1 MKHRPLGQTG
11 ITLSPLGLGTVKF
24 GRNEGVKYPE
34 QFEIPDEAFLANL
47 LTLAHENGINLLD
60 TAPAYGASEERLG
73 RLLQGQRADWI
84 ICGKAGED
92 FEDGQSVYNFTPD
105 HFKRSLERSLQ
116 NLQTDYIDI
125 FLIHSDGNDLDNLSD
140 ALVATMHDFK
150 AQGLVRAVGASTKTM
165 DGGLR
170 ALETMDTVMATYNL
184 DYRDEEAVL
193 NKAEERGKG
202 VLLKK
207 ALASGHAGNPAE
219 ALQFALSHPAVT
231 SAIVGTINPDHLLA
245 NLLAARGSA

>member
-1 MKHRPLGQTG
+1 M
-11 ITLSPLGLGTVKF
+11 KF